1 LVFSIAAISMSIVLS
16 KKIHAKPYLQ

>member
-1 LVFSIAAISMSIVLS
+1 VFSIVAISMSIVLS

>member
-1 LVFSIAAISMSIVLS
+1 VSSIAAISMSIVLS